1 MKKLLLLTLCLVFNF
16 YLNAQDI
23 IVKSDGSIIKGKI
36 TEVGEETIK
45 YKKAD
50 NPDGPTY
57 SVSKSNLSSINY
69 ENGDVEKFTSS
80 EKKASSKEA
89 YDEDKMEDE
98 DREEKPVK
106 KGPSLAEEPGM
117 KNTIEGIAKDVGEQL
132 LRSCANGKID
142 NSTSEVYWD
151 QTFRDAITKE
161 ISIAMRT
168 SWKPK
173 WTDGAGKWIKGKVV
187 VGTDGSKKW
196 VYQNDHGLTFSGCAK
211 GFRIK

>member
-1 MKKLLLLTLCLVFNF
+1 MKRIILTLIILIAGYV
-16 YLNAQDI
+16 LKAQDL
-23 IVKSDGSIIKGKI
+23 IVKSDGTIVKAKI
-36 TEVGEETIK
+36 SEIGEETIK

-57 SVSKSNLSSINY
+57 SISKSNITSINY
-69 ENGDVEKFTSS
+69 ENGEVEKFSAP
-80 EKKASSKEA
+80 EKKTEKSEDA
-89 YDEDKMEDE
+89 DEDA
-98 DREEKPVK
+98 EEKPVK
-106 KGPSLAEEPGM
+106 KGPSLADEPGM
-117 KNTIEGIAKDVGEQL
+117 RNTIEGIAKDVGEQL

-173 WTDGAGKWIKGKVV
+173 WTDGAGKWIKGKVI

-196 VYQNDHGLTFSGCAK
+196 VYQNDHGLAFSGCAK
-211 GFRIK
+211 GFHIK

>member
-1 MKKLLLLTLCLVFNF
+1 MKRIAFTLIIIIAG
-16 YLNAQDI
+16 YLIKAQDL
-23 IVKSDGSIIKGKI
+23 IVKTDGSIVKAKI
-36 TEVGEETIK
+36 SEIGEETVK

-57 SVSKSNLSSINY
+57 TISKSNITSINY
-69 ENGDVEKFTSS
+69 ENGEVEKFASA
-80 EKKASSKEA
+80 EKKKEKSE
-89 YDEDKMEDE
+89 DEDKENLDE
-98 DREEKPVK
+98 DAPEKPVK
-106 KGPSLAEEPGM
+106 KGPSLADEPGM
-117 KNTIEGIAKDVGEQL
+117 RNTIEGIAKDVGEQL

-161 ISIAMRT
+161 INIAMRT

-173 WTDGAGKWIKGKVV
+173 WTDGAGKWIKGKVI
-187 VGTDGSKKW
+187 VGADGSKKW

-211 GFRIK
+211 GFHIK

>member
-1 MKKLLLLTLCLVFNF
+1 MKQIALTLIMIIAG
-16 YLNAQDI
+16 YMTKAQDL
-23 IVKSDGSIIKGKI
+23 IVKSDGSIVKAKI
-36 TEVGEETIK
+36 SEVGEETVK

-57 SVSKSNLSSINY
+57 TISKSNITSINY
-69 ENGDVEKFTSS
+69 ENGEVEKFASQ
-80 EKKASSKEA
+80 EKKKEKSE
-89 YDEDKMEDE
+89 DEDKEKMDE
-98 DREEKPVK
+98 DAEEKPVK
-106 KGPSLAEEPGM
+106 KGPSLADEPGM
-117 KNTIEGIAKDVGEQL
+117 RNTIEGIAKDVGEQL
-132 LRSCANGKID
+132 LRSCANGKVD

-161 ISIAMRT
+161 INIAMRT

-211 GFRIK
+211 GFHIK